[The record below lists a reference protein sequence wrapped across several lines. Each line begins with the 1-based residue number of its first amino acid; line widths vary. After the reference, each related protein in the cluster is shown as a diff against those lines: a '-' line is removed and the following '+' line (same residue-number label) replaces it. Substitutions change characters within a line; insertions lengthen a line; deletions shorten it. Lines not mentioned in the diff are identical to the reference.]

1 MRQGSEVTVPDGSE
15 VDLLPP
21 EGGVPVKTALR
32 STCETPHFMRQA
44 LFSERRL
51 QAAGAEC
58 VQADAIFSCL
68 RSISSNPGCAADQ
81 HGEAAAQVLVQ
92 APRTC
97 MTDQNS

>member
-1 MRQGSEVTVPDGSE
+1 VFREKFRAGVMRQGSEVTVPDGSE

-51 QAAGAEC
+51 QAAAG
-58 VQADAIFSCL
+58 
-68 RSISSNPGCAADQ
+68 
-81 HGEAAAQVLVQ
+81 
-92 APRTC
+92 PRVA
-97 MTDQNS
+97 